1 MGRITSAV
9 ETGTY
14 STSALSAT
22 LTLLANTQAIYWS
35 NNTSQTTNFTV
46 NLTATSGMNT
56 ALANV
61 GDSTSFEVIVT
72 NGATAYY
79 NTVVQVEGTTS
90 GVTTNWQGGTAPTAG
105 NINSKDVYTYQVF
118 KTAAST
124 YLVFASQ
131 TKFA

>member
-1 MGRITSAV
+1 V
-9 ETGTY
+9 ESGTY

-35 NNTSQTTNFTV
+35 NNTSQTTNFTA
-46 NLTATSGMNT
+46 NLTTTAGMNT
-56 ALANV
+56 TLANV
-61 GDSTSFEVIVT
+61 GDSTSFEVVMT

-79 NTVVQVEGTTS
+79 CSAVQVEGTTS
-90 GVTTNWQGGTAPTAG
+90 GVTTNWQGGTAPAAG
-105 NINSKDVYTYQVF
+105 SINSKDVYTFQVF

-124 YLVFASQ
+124 YTVFASQ